1 MESKDNVW
9 RFATTKFSVWLEKQ
23 QNRNEHAPS
32 GVREG
37 ERKTAR
43 SFRGSGRGVG
53 DWIDASKKHNSDT
66 RDTFCWTRTM
76 RQTSSLAAE
85 ESLPAT
91 PWINTLVSQASQVE
105 EKCFRSKRPNFA
117 SKNAFSPSAALRAA
131 ACKARVALGRVRQE
145 KSQNKSPEAT
155 PRGFCFEVTGQNYNS
170 QFFTIYSLNYTFFN
184 IDFRNNIFIIL
195 ATNTKYYFGFVDI
208 LYKMI
213 NRN

>member
-1 MESKDNVW
+1 MGCW
-9 RFATTKFSVWLEKQ
+9 GLEKVRRIFFIIIKDS
-23 QNRNEHAPS
+23 NHATNFEPC
-32 GVREG
+32 VIRYLQRHPE
-37 ERKTAR
+37 
-43 SFRGSGRGVG
+43 
-53 DWIDASKKHNSDT
+53 
-66 RDTFCWTRTM
+66 
-76 RQTSSLAAE
+76 
-85 ESLPAT
+85 
-91 PWINTLVSQASQVE
+91 INTLVSQASQVE